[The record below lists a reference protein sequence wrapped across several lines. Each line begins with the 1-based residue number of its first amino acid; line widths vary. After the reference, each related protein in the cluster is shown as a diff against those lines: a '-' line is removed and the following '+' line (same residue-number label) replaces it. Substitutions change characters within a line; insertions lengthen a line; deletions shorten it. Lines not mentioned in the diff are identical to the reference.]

1 VPYSVILQQFTCEKQ
16 MKSRLSLCFVPLA
29 RHFVLIP
36 VAFEIAS
43 SLLRALR
50 DRRPVC
56 VFEIYWA
63 TYCISPRVTSLLR
76 SFRAA
81 NRYSHFRAACASLRA
96 HTCCRR

>member
-1 VPYSVILQQFTCEKQ
+1 
-16 MKSRLSLCFVPLA
+16 M
-29 RHFVLIP
+29 LIP
-36 VAFEIAS
+36 AVVADVLRPLVSKLPVGKEIATGLEIAYI
-43 SLLRALR
+43 LLHTLR

-56 VFEIYWA
+56 VSEIYWA

-81 NRYSHFRAACASLRA
+81 NRYSHFHTAYASLRA